1 MERKMKKWNE
11 VAKKYFWPS
20 TNRVERHF
28 GTVNANI
35 ESVKNDLKK
44 QDTRNIEALVYQ
56 TMHQRTL
63 DRLRAKFK
71 AGEKI
76 HVYFLVVSDGKFVFD
91 TIYKEMEQS
100 NYFNPECLLI
110 HKKDYD
116 FDSDECYYNELLEQ
130 YQELTNCGYKVNIA
144 YNDLKQPIAFDEFD
158 IDILFLFASY
168 LDIEPCYFK
177 DSVLSAEFLT
187 CYVNYAMRN
196 VKLNDW
202 MYNNGIVNSSWIN
215 FVESYDIYK
224 EFMRRSYFGG
234 KNIVVAGYPK
244 LDNYVLDIEHSNFPF
259 NLDYRGKTVVY
270 APHWSMHNKGWLNIS
285 TFHLY
290 YDYFEKLMEQNPD
303 IRFIFKPHPDIGLHL
318 RKLEKQG
325 VKHNISSK
333 DYEKY
338 VNRWGNHNNGF
349 VYMGSDYITL
359 FKYTD
364 CLITDCGSF
373 TSEWMPSKKP
383 CIYLI
388 NPENDKPL
396 DIYND
401 LGRKILDSYYCC
413 NNQQEI
419 ESAFQNV
426 VIQNEDIKYEK
437 RMDILN
443 KHFVNIGTSGKYIT
457 EILYRRLSK

>member
-1 MERKMKKWNE
+1 MNKKWKE
-11 VAKKYFWPS
+11 TTKKILWPS
-20 TNRVERHF
+20 INRIEKHFDSVNTNI
-28 GTVNANI
+28 AAA
-35 ESVKNDLKK
+35 KNDIRR
-44 QDTRNIEALVYQ
+44 QDTRNVEALIYQ
-56 TMHQRTL
+56 AIHQKTL
-63 DRLRAKFK
+63 DRLRVKFK
-71 AGEKI
+71 SGEKI
-76 HVYFLVVSDGKFVFD
+76 HVCFLVVSDGKFVFD

-100 NYFNPECLLI
+100 NYFIPECLLI

-116 FDSDECYYNELLEQ
+116 FDLDERYYKELQEQ
-130 YQELTNCGYKVNIA
+130 YQELASRGYKVNIA
-144 YNDLKQPIAFDEFD
+144 YDDSKHPIPFDEFD

-177 DSVLSAEFLT
+177 DSVISAEFLT
-187 CYVNYAMRN
+187 CFVNYAMRN

-202 MYNNGIVNSSWIN
+202 MYNNEIVNTSWIN

-224 EFMRRSYFGG
+224 EFMKRSYFGG

-244 LDNYVLDIEHSNFPF
+244 LDNYVLDIGHSNFPF
-259 NLDYRGKTVVY
+259 SLYYEGKTVVY
-270 APHWSMHNKGWLNIS
+270 APHWSMYNKGWLNIS

-290 YDYFEKLMEQNPD
+290 YDYFEKLMEQYPD
-303 IRFIFKPHPDIGLHL
+303 IRFVFKPHPDIGLHL
-318 RKLEKQG
+318 RKLEKKGIQ
-325 VKHNISSK
+325 HSISSE
-333 DYEKY
+333 DYERY
-338 VNRWGNHNNGF
+338 VQRWEEHDNGF

-359 FKYTD
+359 FKHTD

-413 NNQQEI
+413 NNRQEI

-426 VIQNEDIKYEK
+426 VVHGNDSKYGH
-437 RMDILN
+437 RMDVLDR
-443 KHFVNIGTSGKYIT
+443 HFVNIGTSGKYIT